1 MFAYLNTFSA
11 NFFQK
16 SLVNLN
22 LNIWAQLFERRL
34 ALTQG

>member
-16 SLVNLN
+16 SWVILN

-34 ALTQG
+34 VLAQG

>member
-1 MFAYLNTFSA
+1 MFTYRNTFSA

-16 SLVNLN
+16 RLVNLN

-34 ALTQG
+34 VLAQG